1 MFADA
6 AKSLG
11 YHPFPAPVAI
21 ASAAYG
27 NSEGLTLGACEYCGF
42 CNRIACEANAKAS
55 ANTTIMPLLRPDP
68 KFELRTR
75 AFVTKLIY
83 DKPGNKVTGVVYT
96 DLRTGEEFEQPANI
110 VVLSSYVFS
119 NTQALLLAGIG
130 EPYDRTTGKGVV
142 GKNYCYQF
150 EAGAEAFFEDK
161 EWNPFMGSAGTS
173 ACIDDF
179 NGENFDHSGLG
190 FFGGGYINSGP
201 AAAPPVSGRA
211 VPHGTPRWGSDW
223 KRATVKWYHHFTRF
237 NTQGSVYA
245 SRDNFMDLDPTY
257 KDAFGRPLIRMTY
270 NGTDN
275 DHKMSR
281 YLLTKVEEI
290 IKAMNPTH
298 YQMHQRPKNFT
309 IVPYQSTHNTGG
321 TMMGSDPKSSVVNRY
336 LQAWDAHNLFIM
348 GASVFPQQH
357 GYNPTGTVGALAYWS
372 AKAITDQYI
381 KTPGPLVHA

>member
-1 MFADA
+1 
-6 AKSLG
+6 
-11 YHPFPAPVAI
+11 
-21 ASAAYG
+21 
-27 NSEGLTLGACEYCGF
+27 
-42 CNRIACEANAKAS
+42 
-55 ANTTIMPLLRPDP
+55 
-68 KFELRTR
+68 
-75 AFVTKLIY
+75 
-83 DKPGNKVTGVVYT
+83 
-96 DLRTGEEFEQPANI
+96 
-110 VVLSSYVFS
+110 
-119 NTQALLLAGIG
+119 
-130 EPYDRTTGKGVV
+130 
-142 GKNYCYQF
+142 
-150 EAGAEAFFEDK
+150 
-161 EWNPFMGSAGTS
+161 MGSAGTS

-190 FFGGGYINSGP
+190 FFGGGYINCGTAS
-201 AAAPPVSGRA
+201 APPINGRG

-245 SRDNFMDLDPTY
+245 NRENYMDLDPTY

-281 YLLTKVEEI
+281 FLLTKVEAV

-298 YQMHQRPKNFT
+298 YEMRPRPKNFT
-309 IVPYQSTHNTGG
+309 VVPYQSTHNTGG
-321 TMMGSDPKSSVVNRY
+321 TMMGTDPKSSAVNRY

-372 AKAITDQYI
+372 AKAITEQYI
-381 KTPGPLVHA
+381 KKPGPLVHA